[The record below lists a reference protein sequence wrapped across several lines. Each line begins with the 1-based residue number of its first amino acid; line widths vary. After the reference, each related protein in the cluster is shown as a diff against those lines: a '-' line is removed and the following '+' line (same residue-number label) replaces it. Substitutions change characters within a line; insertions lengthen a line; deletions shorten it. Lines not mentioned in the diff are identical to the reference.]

1 MTKPKGFLEMTT
13 FERNLPIS
21 SSDANVVKVEGN
33 SHYIYR
39 IEPPLILDSLD
50 YVVSVVKVITWF
62 TVPNVSPTVGNSF
75 IFNYNTMGDVEIT
88 VPTGIYGIEDI
99 NAYLEE
105 YFIENEATYGY
116 GSDYPIQIVVNYN
129 TNLVKVLVGTSSVAK
144 ISDGM
149 CELFGFSTASSVGGY
164 VTVVNNQ
171 ISDTTA
177 DITRGVITWNIIS
190 DITDGGFS
198 NGKASGVIFSFAP
211 RGQVGSRQIEEP
223 NNLISMQV
231 NKREIN
237 RISIRLADQNGN
249 TLDLNNEHL
258 DVILKISQVR

>member
-1 MTKPKGFLEMTT
+1 MST
-13 FERNLPIS
+13 FETNLPIS
-21 SSDANVVKVEGN
+21 SSNSNVTKIEGN
-33 SHYIYR
+33 SHFIYR
-39 IEPPLILDSLD
+39 IEPPIILDSLS
-50 YVVSVVKVITWF
+50 YTVSVVKVITWF
-62 TVPNVSPTVGNSF
+62 TVPNVSPDVGNSF
-75 IFNYNTMGDVEIT
+75 IFNYNDNGEVEIT

-105 YFIENEATYGY
+105 YFIENESTYGY
-116 GSDYPIQIVVNYN
+116 GSDYPIQLAVNYN

-144 ISDGM
+144 ISNGM

-164 VTVVNNQ
+164 VTVINNQ

-190 DITDGGFS
+190 DITDRGFS
-198 NGKASGVIFSFAP
+198 NGKSNGVIFSFAP

-223 NNLISMQV
+223 NNLINMQV
-231 NKREIN
+231 NKRQIDK
-237 RISIRLADQNGN
+237 ISIRLADQNGN